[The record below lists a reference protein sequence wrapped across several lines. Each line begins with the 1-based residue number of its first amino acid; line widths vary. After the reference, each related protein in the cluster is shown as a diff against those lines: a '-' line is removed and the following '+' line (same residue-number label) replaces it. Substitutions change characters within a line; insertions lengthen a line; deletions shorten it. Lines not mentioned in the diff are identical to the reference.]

1 MKPSTQ
7 LADEAARLSI
17 RNDTGAT
24 LFVEAGAGSGKTS
37 VLVSRAQTL
46 ALEDGIPIVNIA
58 AVTFTERAGSEL
70 RDRLRARLEQAALHT
85 TRAEQRRRALA
96 ALDDLDTAAIGTLHS
111 FAQRILSEHPIEAG
125 IPPLIEVLDEVGS
138 SVAFEGRWSQLRSEL
153 LDDPTMSA
161 TIEMA
166 LATGISLD
174 HVRSLISKLNSDW
187 DLVDERVVA
196 PGRPPEPVFPD
207 LSAVVTEA
215 RRLAAM
221 TIHCTKPEDLFL
233 EKLQRLSW
241 WADDLES
248 VDGDATAQLAVLQ
261 AAADLPW
268 SYGRAHSWGGRLAE
282 LKNECKDWQQ
292 SAHQLVCQVVGSTL
306 RSIVH
311 WCGVRVLESA
321 QARRGAGRLEFHD
334 LLILARN
341 LLRDNA
347 EVRATLQQRY
357 RRLLLDEFQD
367 TDPIQIEIA
376 VRIAGGA
383 AATQTHWEDVHVPQG
398 SLFIVGDPKQSIYRF
413 RRADIAMYLRAQH
426 TLGGEVSLTTN
437 FRTVEPI
444 LDWVNAVFSRV
455 IAADPEKQ
463 PQYQALTAYRGVPT
477 VGAPVTVLGAQEH
490 AEKLTA
496 SQLRK
501 REAYSV
507 AKLIGQALDE
517 GWTTEEKKPSS
528 IPDAEANA
536 TWRPLR
542 PGDITILIPARTSLP
557 FLETALDA
565 AGVMYRAESSS
576 LVYHARDV
584 RDLFAAVRAL
594 ADPSDAFALVT
605 TLRSPLFGCGDDDLW
620 TWKRARGSF
629 NLLAPAPKGQEEH
642 PVAVAIAAL
651 RDLYRRSRWLTPSEV
666 LGAMAVERR
675 MFEVAAFG
683 PRARDSW
690 RRLRFVIDQARAWS
704 EVEHGGLRSYLE
716 WATAQSAEGS
726 RVAESVLPESDADSV
741 RIMTIHAAKGLEFP
755 MVVLSGMT
763 AQPIHSQ
770 GVHLLWSRDGYAV
783 SLSKDLETG
792 DFQDQLPLDEQMT
805 SYERLRLMYVAATR
819 ARDHLVVSLHRSGTT
834 DTNARR
840 LADADAAKAGAV
852 PPPAGGA
859 GLAPA
864 QPASVVSA
872 PPDFGAWL
880 AGVRQSAEASRRRP
894 AFSASGLEGTDPD
907 AEGPLPDVEG
917 PLPTIA
923 VEADLAITMTRTDD
937 DVASG
942 VAKGGRDV
950 ELPAWSKG
958 RYGSAI
964 GRAVHGVLQVVD
976 LAVGDGLEDAV
987 AAQCVAEGVVQF
999 ASLVTLLV
1007 RSALGSDVVRRAAA
1021 REHWRESYVGMVQED
1036 GTVLEGFVDLIYRE
1050 DDGSLVI
1057 VDYKT
1062 DDAPDAALPA
1072 RVGYYA
1078 PQLNAYRTIVETAT
1092 DRPTATPILV
1102 FARKTLARNL
1112 EVSGHQH

>member
-1 MKPSTQ
+1 MTPSTR

-17 RNDTGAT
+17 RNDTAAT

-46 ALEDGIPIVNIA
+46 ALEDGIPIANIA
-58 AVTFTERAGSEL
+58 AVTFTERAASEL

-85 TRAEQRRRALA
+85 TRVTQRERALA

-138 SVAFEGRWSQLRSEL
+138 SVAFEGRWSLLRTEL

-161 TIEMA
+161 TIDMA

-174 HVRSLISKLNSDW
+174 HVRSLITKLNSDW

-196 PGRPPEPVFPD
+196 PGRPPEPTLPD
-207 LSAVVTEA
+207 LSPLVAQA
-215 RRLAAM
+215 RRLIAKKRFCS
-221 TIHCTKPEDLFL
+221 TSDDLFL
-233 EKLQRLSW
+233 DKLARLSG

-248 VDGDATAQLAVLQ
+248 AGGDDIAQLAVIQ
-261 AAADLPW
+261 AAADLQW
-268 SYGRAHSWGGRLAE
+268 SYGKAHSWDGRLAE
-282 LKNECKDWQQ
+282 LKDECRSWQQ
-292 SAHQLVCQVVGSTL
+292 SARQMVSQVIESTL

-321 QARRGAGRLEFHD
+321 RSRRGNGRLEFHD
-334 LLILARN
+334 LLVLARN

-347 EVRATLQQRY
+347 EVRADLQARY
-357 RRLLLDEFQD
+357 QRLLLDEFQD

-383 AATQTHWEDVHVPQG
+383 AATQAHWEDVLVPQG
-398 SLFIVGDPKQSIYRF
+398 SLFVVGDPKQSIYRF
-413 RRADIAMYLRAQH
+413 RRADIAMYLRAQQV
-426 TLGGEVSLTTN
+426 LGGPVSLTTN
-437 FRTVEPI
+437 FRTAAPI
-444 LDWVNAVFSRV
+444 LDWVNEVFSRV
-455 IAADPEKQ
+455 IVPDKEKQ
-463 PQYQALTAYRGVPT
+463 PQYQPLTAYRVGPT
-477 VGAPVTVLGAQEH
+477 VGPPVTVLGAVEH
-490 AEKLTA
+490 NVKLTA
-496 SQLRK
+496 SELRE
-501 REAYSV
+501 REAADV
-507 AKLIGQALDE
+507 ARSIVRALLE
-517 GWTTEEKKPSS
+517 GWTTEETEPASN
-528 IPDAEANA
+528 PDAEATT

-542 PGDITILIPARTSLP
+542 PGDITILLPARTSLP
-557 FLETALDA
+557 FLETALDD
-565 AGVMYRAESSS
+565 AGVMYRTESSS
-576 LVYHARDV
+576 LVYHALEV
-584 RDLFAAVRAL
+584 RDLFAAARAL

-620 TWKRARGSF
+620 TWKQAHGSF
-629 NLLAPAPKGQEEH
+629 NLLAPAPRGQQDH

-651 RDLYRRSRWLTPSEV
+651 CDLYRRSRWLTPSEV
-666 LGAMAVERR
+666 LGALAVERR
-675 MFEVAAFG
+675 MFEAAVYG

-704 EVEHGGLRSYLE
+704 EIEHGGLRSYLA

-726 RVAESVLPESDADSV
+726 RVAESVLPESDMDSV

-763 AQPIHSQ
+763 AQPRHDR
-770 GVHLLWSRDGYAV
+770 GVRLLWSPDGYAV
-783 SLSKDLETG
+783 SLSKNLQTG
-792 DFQDQLPLDEQMT
+792 DFQDQLPLDEQMS

-819 ARDHLVVSLHRSGTT
+819 ARDHLVVSLHRSSTK

-840 LADADAAKAGAV
+840 LAEADAAQAGAV
-852 PPPAGGA
+852 PLPSGAAGS
-859 GLAPA
+859 APA
-864 QPASVVSA
+864 QLTSLVSA
-872 PPDFGAWL
+872 PPDFDAWL
-880 AGVRQSAEASRRRP
+880 AGVGQSAEASRQHP

-917 PLPTIA
+917 PLPDIDVA
-923 VEADLAITMTRTDD
+923 ADVAINVTRTDD
-937 DVASG
+937 EVASG

-976 LAVGDGLEDAV
+976 LASGSGLQDAV
-987 AAQCVAEGVVQF
+987 AAQCVAEGVVEL
-999 ASLVTLLV
+999 APLVTLLV
-1007 RSALGSDVVRRAAA
+1007 RSALGSDVVKRAAA
-1021 REHWRESYVGMVQED
+1021 REHWRESYVGMVQKD
-1036 GTVLEGFVDLIYRE
+1036 GTVSEGFVDLIYRE

-1062 DDAPDAALPA
+1062 DDAPDSALPS

-1078 PQLNAYRTIVETAT
+1078 PQLNAYRTIVETAVGE
-1092 DRPTATPILV
+1092 PSAAPILV
-1102 FARKTLARNL
+1102 FARASSARSLKVN
-1112 EVSGHQH
+1112 GHQH